1 MPAFWAAAE
10 IRRQRDL
17 FFISSLFSF
26 LFCQI
31 TPYVPASGARPTQ
44 HHIYRRRH
52 FRRAAGS
59 LRLCRLPKGLANK
72 KDQLLAQSVK
82 GVDSQKAYTHI
93 NTYSIG
99 VEREKVKA

>member
-1 MPAFWAAAE
+1 MY
-10 IRRQRDL
+10 
-17 FFISSLFSF
+17 FFISLSFFF
-26 LFCQI
+26 LFFFVF
-31 TPYVPASGARPTQ
+31 PHARPTQ
-44 HHIYRRRH
+44 HHIYRQRH
-52 FRRAAGS
+52 FCRAAGS

-99 VEREKVKA
+99 VEKEKVKAYGQSGLA